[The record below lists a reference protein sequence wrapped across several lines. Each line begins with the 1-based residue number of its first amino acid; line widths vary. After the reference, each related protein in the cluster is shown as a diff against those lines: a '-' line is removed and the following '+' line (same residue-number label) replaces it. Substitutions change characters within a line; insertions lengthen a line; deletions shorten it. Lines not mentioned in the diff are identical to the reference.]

1 MKREEYKS
9 VAFEKGQVLLNINE
23 ILSYF
28 PRKIASEINK
38 RINGEKVL
46 QDINLLEE
54 IRFRSSKPVILK
66 FTNKEDILENVI
78 TTQEEILEIVQH
90 ICNNSIYSY
99 QNQICNGY
107 ITLKGG
113 HRVGITGSVVIADG
127 KVTNINYISSLNFR
141 ISKQIIGASS
151 RILKYVLNV
160 EENSV
165 YNTLIISPPGV
176 GKTTM
181 LRDLIR
187 KISNGMEQINYEGIT
202 VGLVDERGEI
212 AAMYKGIPR
221 NEVGLRTDVLDNIP
235 KWIGMQMLIRSMS
248 PKVIVA
254 DEIGNEKDIEA
265 INYAVCSGIKGIF
278 TAHGKNIED
287 IQLNPEIN
295 KLINNHIFE
304 RLIFLDENK
313 KGEVSKVYNLNK
325 INAEYIL
332 A

>member
-1 MKREEYKS
+1 M
-9 VAFEKGQVLLNINE
+9 LNINE

-28 PRKIASEINK
+28 PRKIANEINK
-38 RINGEKVL
+38 RINGEKAP

-54 IRFRSSKPVILK
+54 IRIRSSKPVILK
-66 FTNKEDILENVI
+66 FTNKEEVLENVI

-113 HRVGITGSVVIADG
+113 HRVGITGSVIIADG

-151 RILKYVLNV
+151 RILKHVLNV

-212 AAMYKGIPR
+212 AAMYKGVPQ
-221 NEVGLRTDVLDNIP
+221 NEVGLRTDILDNIP
-235 KWIGMQMLIRSMS
+235 KWLGMQMLIRSMA

-254 DEIGNEKDIEA
+254 DEIGNQKDIEA

-278 TAHGKNIED
+278 TVHGKNIED